1 MVAKCKVRTADSRT
15 EGLIPEMK
23 IALILADIEHTC
35 TSNELAVL
43 LSVLLSVLS
52 IYELRENILPDFD
65 RCPKE
70 APLLSQML

>member
-23 IALILADIEHTC
+23 IALILADIKHTC

-43 LSVLLSVLS
+43 LSALS
-52 IYELRENILPDFD
+52 IYKLRENILPDFD

-70 APLLSQML
+70 ALLLSQML